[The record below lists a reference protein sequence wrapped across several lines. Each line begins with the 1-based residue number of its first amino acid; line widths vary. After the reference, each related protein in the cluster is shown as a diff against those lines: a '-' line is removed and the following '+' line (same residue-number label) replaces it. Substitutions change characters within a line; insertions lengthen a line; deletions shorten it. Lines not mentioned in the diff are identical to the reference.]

1 MHRDLKPE
9 NLLIDKEMGNIIKI
23 IDWDA
28 SKGYDRTK
36 ESLQTSLTT
45 YGTSGYYIAPEV
57 LNGCYDERS
66 DVWSIGVLLYTLLSA
81 KPPFDGDD

>member
-1 MHRDLKPE
+1 
-9 NLLIDKEMGNIIKI
+9 MGNIIKI

-28 SKGYDRTK
+28 SKGYDRK
-36 ESLQTSLTT
+36 VELPQKPLTT
-45 YGTSGYYIAPEV
+45 YGTSGYYTAPEV

-81 KPPFDGDD
+81 KPPFNGDDDQQLIDRIKIGEY